1 MFATDIHFPTLVYYL
16 QARLEPTRVEYLAEL
31 HANSRPVLPEYI
43 KRGWNQITL
52 ANTLGYYDTATIVA
66 AKTITM
72 QGLYSQHFI
81 FTVTYEQAQ

>member
-1 MFATDIHFPTLVYYL
+1 V
-16 QARLEPTRVEYLAEL
+16 PTRAEYLAEL

-43 KRGWNQITL
+43 KLGWNQIAL

-66 AKTITM
+66 AKRFTVK
-72 QGLYSQHFI
+72 GLYSQHFI